1 MDFND
6 LDEARALHAALLE
19 MFVAHTGGRSNPAAL
34 ARVDQLCELAMRA
47 VDDLELRVSL
57 RGIKSYARLLF
68 SDDGHAGID
77 GGSISGLDF
86 LRLRISNELSA
97 LRGRLDAIEAERL
110 RQQTIAF
117 ERRRAKP
124 PEPRALTV
132 EDHDGAPARRH
143 LKVLVVEDNR
153 DAAES
158 LRRLLY
164 LSGYEVS
171 IAYTGADGLRAAKRL
186 HPDVI
191 LCDIGLPDSNG
202 FVVANALRSDP
213 DTAATR
219 LIAVTAYG
227 ADEDRRRAR
236 AVGFDVHLVK
246 PVDPDVL
253 LRKLE
258 GSDGIC

>member
-1 MDFND
+1 MDFHD

-19 MFVAHTGGRSNPAAL
+19 MFVAHTGGKENPEAL
-34 ARVDQLCELAMRA
+34 KRVEHLCDLAIRE
-47 VDDLELRVSL
+47 VDDLECRVSL
-57 RGIKSYARLLF
+57 RGIKSYASLLF
-68 SDDGHAGID
+68 SNEGHLGIES
-77 GGSISGLDF
+77 GSISGLDF

-97 LRGRLDAIEAERL
+97 FRGRLRAIETERL
-110 RQQTIAF
+110 RQQTLAF
-117 ERRRAKP
+117 ERRRMQQA
-124 PEPRALTV
+124 EPCALTA
-132 EDHDGAPARRH
+132 EHFPAAPAKRP

-171 IAYTGADGLRAAKRL
+171 LAYTGQDGLRTAKLLR
-186 HPDVI
+186 PDVI

-202 FVVANALRSDP
+202 FVVASALRNDP
-213 DTAATR
+213 DTAGAR

-236 AVGFDVHLVK
+236 AVGFDLHLVK
-246 PVDPDVL
+246 PVDPEVL
-253 LRKLE
+253 LEKLE
-258 GSDGIC
+258 A

>member
-1 MDFND
+1 MDFED

-19 MFVAHTGGRSNPAAL
+19 MFVAHTGGKDNPQAL
-34 ARVDQLCELAMRA
+34 KRVEHLCDLAMRE
-47 VDDLELRVSL
+47 VDDLECRVSL
-57 RGIKSYARLLF
+57 RGIKSYASLLF
-68 SDDGHAGID
+68 STEGYLGIEA
-77 GGSISGLDF
+77 GSISGLDF

-97 LRGRLDAIEAERL
+97 FRARLGSIEAERL
-110 RQQTIAF
+110 REQSRAF
-117 ERRRAKP
+117 ERRRQQQA
-124 PEPRALTV
+124 EPRALTV
-132 EDHDGAPARRH
+132 KDFPASHAKRNLR
-143 LKVLVVEDNR
+143 VLVVEDNR

-158 LRRLLY
+158 LRRLLQ

-171 IAYTGADGLRAAKRL
+171 LAYTGQEGLRAAKEL

-202 FVVANALRSDP
+202 FVVAGALRGDP
-213 DTAATR
+213 DTAGVR

-236 AVGFDVHLVK
+236 AVGFDLHLVK

-253 LRKLE
+253 LEKLE
-258 GSDGIC
+258 AAA

>member
-1 MDFND
+1 MDFHD

-19 MFVAHTGGRSNPAAL
+19 MFVAHTGGKENPEAL
-34 ARVDQLCELAMRA
+34 KRVEHLCDLAFRE
-47 VDDLELRVSL
+47 VDDLECRVSL
-57 RGIKSYARLLF
+57 RGIKSYASLLF
-68 SDDGHAGID
+68 SNEGHLGIES
-77 GGSISGLDF
+77 GSISGLDF

-97 LRGRLDAIEAERL
+97 FRGRLRAIETERL
-110 RQQTIAF
+110 RQQTLAF
-117 ERRRAKP
+117 ERRRMQQA
-124 PEPRALTV
+124 EPCALTA
-132 EDHDGAPARRH
+132 EHFPAAPAKRP

-171 IAYTGADGLRAAKRL
+171 LAYTGQDGLRTAKLLR
-186 HPDVI
+186 PDVI

-202 FVVANALRSDP
+202 FVVASALRNDP
-213 DTAATR
+213 DTAGAR

-236 AVGFDVHLVK
+236 AVGFDLHLVK
-246 PVDPDVL
+246 PVDPEVL
-253 LRKLE
+253 LEKLE
-258 GSDGIC
+258 A

>member
-1 MDFND
+1 MDFHD

-19 MFVAHTGGRSNPAAL
+19 MFVAHTGGKSNPEAL
-34 ARVDQLCELAMRA
+34 ARVLHLCDLAIRE
-47 VDDLELRVSL
+47 VDDLECRLSL
-57 RGIKSYARLLF
+57 RGIKSYASLLF
-68 SDDGHAGID
+68 SDDGHAGIEA
-77 GGSISGLDF
+77 GSVSGLDF
-86 LRLRISNELSA
+86 LRLRISNDLSA
-97 LRGRLDAIEAERL
+97 FRGRLNAIEQERL
-110 RQQTIAF
+110 RQQALAF
-117 ERRRAKP
+117 ERRRKQQA
-124 PEPRALTV
+124 EPRALSS
-132 EDHDGAPARRH
+132 EHFPAVPAKRP

-171 IAYTGADGLRAAKRL
+171 LAYTGQDGLRTAKLL

-202 FVVANALRSDP
+202 FVVAGALRNDP
-213 DTAATR
+213 DTAGTR

-236 AVGFDVHLVK
+236 AVGFDLHLVK
-246 PVDPDVL
+246 PVDPEVL
-253 LRKLE
+253 LEKLE
-258 GSDGIC
+258 A